1 MTSAPLP
8 SDRSRSTTSVTAREE
23 HFPQTPWL
31 SEIELKGL
39 SELGAATLAHRYRSA
54 GAAYSPDASPEEIAE
69 WQARQEEEDRK
80 LREAA
85 ARAAE
90 RFTQELDDRL
100 GRAYSEGREQA
111 EAESGRRDALFR
123 GYVLYVV
130 VAAVVLLPF
139 MAILLQL
146 KPETFGSYV
155 APVTGIAGTIVG
167 YWFGS
172 GDRGRRRSE

>member
-1 MTSAPLP
+1 M
-8 SDRSRSTTSVTAREE
+8 ARVLLL
-23 HFPQTPWL
+23 FFSQALWL

-39 SELGAATLAHRYRSA
+39 SELGAATLARRYGSLA
-54 GAAYSPDASPEEIAE
+54 EPYSPNATPEEIAE
-69 WQARQEEEDRK
+69 RQARQEEEDQK

-85 ARAAE
+85 SRAAE
-90 RFTQELDDRL
+90 RFAQELDDRL
-100 GRAYSEGREQA
+100 GRAYTEGWQRA

-139 MAILLQL
+139 VAIILQL

-172 GDRGRRRSE
+172 GDRARRRSE

>member
-1 MTSAPLP
+1 MTSAPSPPDNSP
-8 SDRSRSTTSVTAREE
+8 STASVTAREE
-23 HFPQTPWL
+23 HFPQAAWL

-39 SELGAATLAHRYRSA
+39 SELGAATLVGRYASKAAAH
-54 GAAYSPDASPEEIAE
+54 SPDASPEEIAE
-69 WQARQEEEDRK
+69 WQARHEEEDRK

-85 ARAAE
+85 TRAAQ
-90 RFTQELDDRL
+90 RFAQELDDRL
-100 GRAYSEGREQA
+100 GRAYSEGRQLA

-139 MAILLQL
+139 VAIVLQL

-172 GDRGRRRSE
+172 GDRGRRRPE